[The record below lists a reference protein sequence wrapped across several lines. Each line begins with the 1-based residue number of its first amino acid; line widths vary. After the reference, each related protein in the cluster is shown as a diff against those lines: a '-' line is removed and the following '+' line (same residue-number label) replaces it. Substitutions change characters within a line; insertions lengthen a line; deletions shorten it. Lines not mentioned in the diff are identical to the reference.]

1 MKVSVNMLMANR
13 NLTHEQCSHN
23 RVLASLRS
31 SFNLKFL
38 MNSPLFS
45 HRSPS
50 PLWDLTGTRA
60 SFQHEFSI
68 SFFYFTVYQN
78 SINTKVTLV
87 KHFYMRTLPGSYL
100 STLHKFPMSCAHT
113 THLYNIFT
121 CFKGNEI
128 EWKHPRSVDLTGVE
142 FKALASGSHTITRDF
157 MYVYIICVSSFLL
170 GMV

>member
-1 MKVSVNMLMANR
+1 MKVSVNVLMANR

-23 RVLASLRS
+23 RILASLRG

-38 MNSPLFS
+38 LNSPLYS

-50 PLWDLTGTRA
+50 PLWDLKGTRV

-68 SFFYFTVYQN
+68 SFF
-78 SINTKVTLV
+78 S
-87 KHFYMRTLPGSYL
+87 FYSMSKLNKYLSYL
-100 STLHKFPMSCAHT
+100 SQALLYENSPRLLFNQPFINFLSCAHI

-157 MYVYIICVSSFLL
+157 MYVYIICVSSFLP